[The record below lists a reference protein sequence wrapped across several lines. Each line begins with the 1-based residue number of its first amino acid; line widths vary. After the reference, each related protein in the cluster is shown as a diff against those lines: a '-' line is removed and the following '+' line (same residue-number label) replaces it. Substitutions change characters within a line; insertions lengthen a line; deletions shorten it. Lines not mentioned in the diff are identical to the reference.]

1 MPEAPGQDPPPL
13 ASQLRWLI
21 GIRLVVIT
29 SIGLIAH
36 NPVGW
41 SVAGLGGLV
50 SLYCWSCYRRL
61 ER

>member
-1 MPEAPGQDPPPL
+1 MPAL
-13 ASQLRWLI
+13 ALPYPKNRRDGARLLSSA
-21 GIRLVVIT
+21 LVVT

-36 NPVGW
+36 NPFGW